1 MTRAI
6 AIAVRRVLRTSAVL
20 FSMTAIAGGLSGCGS
35 NDSIFGG
42 NDAGPQAA
50 VAPVPQKAKLAF
62 APLIG
67 APATVSAQL
76 TSSLMGEVEKQGVPV
91 ARTASEA
98 ADYTV
103 KGYIVAAPEKSG
115 SKLSYIWDVSDRSG
129 QRAHRITGEEFAP
142 GKAGADPWATVDAG
156 VLTRIASATA
166 TQLAA
171 WVPTQP
177 GAAGTEPLVANANS
191 AAAATGSSLTP
202 PAAGQAVTAE
212 PSLAANGNATLA
224 DPNSGVQAANVA
236 LNQGQNDPL
245 QSGQVLGDQANVAVT
260 PGRKVVVVPPVE
272 GAPGDGQVSL
282 TKALRKQLVGQGY
295 EVLEAPT
302 PGAYTVKG
310 KVAMGQPEG
319 GKQKILI
326 TWAVYDGVGQYLN
339 SAKQSPVIPQGS
351 LDGAWGRTA
360 EAAASGAVPK
370 IVTIMKDGKRAASN

>member
-6 AIAVRRVLRTSAVL
+6 AIAARRVLRTAAVL
-20 FSMTAIAGGLSGCGS
+20 FAMTAIAGALAGCGS

-42 NDAGPQAA
+42 NDAAPQAA

-62 APLIG
+62 VPLIG

-76 TSSLMGEVEKQGVPV
+76 TANLMGEVEKQGIPV

-142 GKAGADPWATVDAG
+142 GKTGTDPWATVDAG
-156 VLTRIASATA
+156 VLTRIAASTA

-177 GAAGTEPLVANANS
+177 GTGAATGAEPLVAS
-191 AAAATGSSLTP
+191 GAASNGAAVTP
-202 PAAGQAVTAE
+202 PAAAE
-212 PSLAANGNATLA
+212 QTTLA
-224 DPNSGVQAANVA
+224 TSGQSSLPQSSAGVQSANVA
-236 LNQGQNDPL
+236 LDTAKNDPL
-245 QSGQVLGDQANVAVT
+245 QSGQVVGDQAALT

-282 TKALRKQLVGQGY
+282 TKALRKQLAGQGY

>member
-6 AIAVRRVLRTSAVL
+6 TIAVRRVLRTTAVL
-20 FSMTAIAGGLSGCGS
+20 FAMTAIAGALAGCGS

-50 VAPVPQKAKLAF
+50 VAPTPQKAKLAF
-62 APLIG
+62 VPLIG

-76 TSSLMGEVEKQGVPV
+76 TSSLMGEVEKQGIPV

-115 SKLSYIWDVSDRSG
+115 TKLSYIWDVSDRSG

-142 GKAGADPWATVDAG
+142 GKGGNDPWATVDAG
-156 VLTRIASATA
+156 VLARIASSTA
-166 TQLAA
+166 TQLSA

-177 GAAGTEPLVANANS
+177 GTAAGAEPLVASGAT
-191 AAAATGSSLTP
+191 AAGAAIAAPAATEQPAVATNGQSSLTQ
-202 PAAGQAVTAE
+202 AG
-212 PSLAANGNATLA
+212 
-224 DPNSGVQAANVA
+224 SGVQSANVA
-236 LNQGQNDPL
+236 LDTAKTDPL
-245 QSGQVLGDQANVAVT
+245 QSGQVLGDQSASAVV

-295 EVLEAPT
+295 EVLEAPAS
-302 PGAYTVKG
+302 GAYTVKG
-310 KVAMGQPEG
+310 KVSMGQPEG

-370 IVTIMKDGKRAASN
+370 ILTIMKDGKRAASN

>member
-42 NDAGPQAA
+42 TDAAPQAA
-50 VAPVPQKAKLAF
+50 VAPVPQKPKLAF

-76 TSSLMGEVEKQGVPV
+76 TASLMGEVEKQGVPV

-142 GKAGADPWATVDAG
+142 GKAGGDPWATVDAG

-171 WVPTQP
+171 WAPTQP
-177 GAAGTEPLVANANS
+177 GAAGAEPLVANANS
-191 AAAATGSSLTP
+191 AAAAGSSVTP
-202 PAAGQAVTAE
+202 PATGQAVAAA
-212 PSLAANGNATLA
+212 PSLTTNGNTALA
-224 DPNSGVQAANVA
+224 DPNTGVQAANVA
-236 LNQGQNDPL
+236 LNQSKNDAL
-245 QSGQVLGDQANVAVT
+245 QSGQVLGDQASAAVT
-260 PGRKVVVVPPVE
+260 PGRKIVVVPPVE

>member
-42 NDAGPQAA
+42 TDAAPQAA
-50 VAPVPQKAKLAF
+50 VAPVPQKPKLAF

-76 TSSLMGEVEKQGVPV
+76 TASLMGEVEKQGVPV

-115 SKLSYIWDVSDRSG
+115 SKLSYIWDISDRSG

-142 GKAGADPWATVDAG
+142 GKTGTDPWSTVDAG
-156 VLTRIASATA
+156 VLARIATSTA
-166 TQLAA
+166 TQLSA

-177 GAAGTEPLVANANS
+177 GTGAAAEPLVANATDTSAS
-191 AAAATGSSLTP
+191 AAPAASGQV
-202 PAAGQAVTAE
+202 AAGQPAIT
-212 PSLAANGNATLA
+212 ANGTSTLT
-224 DPNSGVQAANVA
+224 DPNTGVQSANVA
-236 LNQGQNDPL
+236 LSTAKSETL
-245 QSGQVLGDQANVAVT
+245 QSGQVLGDQAAAVT
-260 PGRKVVVVPPVE
+260 PGRKVVIVPPVE

-295 EVLEAPT
+295 EVLDAPT

>member
-1 MTRAI
+1 
-6 AIAVRRVLRTSAVL
+6 VRTVAALVA
-20 FSMTAIAGGLSGCGS
+20 MTALTGALAGCGS

-42 NDAGPQAA
+42 SDAAPQAA
-50 VAPVPQKAKLAF
+50 VAPVPQKSKLAF
-62 APLIG
+62 VPLIG

-76 TSSLMGEVEKQGVPV
+76 TANLMGEVEKQGIPV

-142 GKAGADPWATVDAG
+142 GKTGTDPWATVDAG
-156 VLTRIASATA
+156 VLARIAAGTA

-177 GAAGTEPLVANANS
+177 GTGTGAEPLVASGTAIDG
-191 AAAATGSSLTP
+191 AAVTP
-202 PAAGQAVTAE
+202 PAATGQT
-212 PSLAANGNATLA
+212 TLA
-224 DPNSGVQAANVA
+224 TSGQNSLSRADSGVQAANVA
-236 LNQGQNDPL
+236 LDTAKTDPL
-245 QSGQVLGDQANVAVT
+245 QSGQVVGDQAALT

-282 TKALRKQLVGQGY
+282 TKALRKQLAGQGY
-295 EVLEAPT
+295 EVLETPT

-310 KVAMGQPEG
+310 KVSMGQPEG

-360 EAAASGAVPK
+360 DAAASGAVPK